1 MVADRI
7 SQMIDAIKSAN
18 AGGKSAVTVPYS
30 SLVLRSLEVLEREGF
45 VGASTRKG
53 KKPGNQIE
61 VALLQV
67 DGRPRIHDVKRVSKL
82 SRRVYRGFKD
92 ISKYKNGFGIRVL
105 TTPKGVMSDKQAR
118 KEKLGGE
125 VLFELW

>member
-1 MVADRI
+1 
-7 SQMIDAIKSAN
+7 MIDAIKNAN
-18 AGGKSAVTVPYS
+18 AGGKMVVTVPYS
-30 SLVLRSLEVLEREGF
+30 SLVLRSLEVLKNEGF
-45 VGASTRKG
+45 IESVERKG

-67 DGRPRIHDVKRVSKL
+67 DGRSRIHDLKRVSKL
-82 SRRVYRGFKD
+82 SRRVYSGFKG
-92 ISKYKNGFGIRVL
+92 ISRYKNGFGMRIL

-118 KEKLGGE
+118 KEKVGGE